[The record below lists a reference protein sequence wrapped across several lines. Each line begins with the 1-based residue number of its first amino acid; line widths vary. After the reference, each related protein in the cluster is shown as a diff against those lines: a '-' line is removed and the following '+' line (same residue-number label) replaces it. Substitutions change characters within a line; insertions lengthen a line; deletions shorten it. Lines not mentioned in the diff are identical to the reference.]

1 MVTEGE
7 KQDLQRKLELK
18 SDALTAYVKDDSEE
32 ITKLREELTCTI
44 HAMKHKEK
52 TIADQESQLHKNDE
66 ALKKL

>member
-32 ITKLREELTCTI
+32 ITKLR
-44 HAMKHKEK
+44 
-52 TIADQESQLHKNDE
+52 DQKKVDD
-66 ALKKL
+66 LKMAE